1 MNILVKILVGGG
13 HSPTSPIAHS
23 SLGFAMSNKI
33 YKVSH
38 FFLNFTNCR
47 LEQEHWLVVETG
59 PEVCQCVLV
68 SSFIECYSQYVV

>member
-1 MNILVKILVGGG
+1 MVGKQNRTLGLGACRGKLVHLLWIMNILVKILVGGG

-38 FFLNFTNCR
+38 FF
-47 LEQEHWLVVETG
+47 
-59 PEVCQCVLV
+59 
-68 SSFIECYSQYVV
+68 SQLH